1 MALKSYSNGRRTE
14 ADNEKTAYSELKERE
29 GLVNYLGCYSV
40 EEEMTGQDGTSRME
54 RTTNLLLEYGELDL
68 DEYFADPAISPP
80 AYALEIINFYR
91 EVFKIA
97 NVLRCLHKVPIE
109 RDGQSQV
116 WKMLVWILV
125 TPHIFLRKV

>member
-1 MALKSYSNGRRTE
+1 LR
-14 ADNEKTAYSELKERE
+14 ERE

-40 EEEMTGQDGTSRME
+40 EEEITGQDGVSRLE

-80 AYALEIINFYR
+80 VHALEIINFYR

-97 NVLRCLHKVPIE
+97 NVLRCLHEVPIT
-109 RDGQSQV
+109 RDGKSQV
-116 WKMLVWILV
+116 WKMLDLDA
-125 TPHIFLRKV
+125 IF